1 MGLSI
6 RQYYKQICRRI
17 HRLPLDHKTI
27 ERFQLY
33 CKSKFLTQLKK
44 GQYQHSCIDRSSYDK
59 GIKVLDDV
67 LVNENYDSLN
77 TILDFVY
84 KETLPQPQ
92 WISDFMKYKY
102 TAFRSCWPQI
112 HLFNEL
118 ATTPKQSKLY
128 EEALEKDKDVDLS
141 LVSYFGIKPES
152 IDFDLKPLKFTIH
165 DMTSPVSEILVEF
178 KKLHSFVFRNQEKL
192 THLKIQPLE
201 VTYPANR
208 FGLPIH
214 VTQRDKLLKQKLNY
228 AKSICQEFKP
238 LCVDSLN
245 HLVEFAKFKPG
256 NIKGNDAYKIN
267 ENFFKYMIRKHN
279 YERDNLN
286 PLYKKHL
293 RNKKLIPNDNNIRK
307 YMREYVRKQFY
318 YDYELKTYKMCWMQ
332 NFYENEKRI
341 VPDIKISS

>member
-27 ERFQLY
+27 ECLRLH
-33 CKSKFLTQLKK
+33 CKSKFVTQLKK
-44 GQYQHSCIDRSSYDK
+44 GQYQHTSIDKSSFDK

-77 TILDFVY
+77 TILDFIY
-84 KETLPQPQ
+84 KEALPQPQ
-92 WISDFMKYKY
+92 WVSDFMKYKY
-102 TAFRSCWPQI
+102 TAFRPCWPQV

-118 ATTPKQSKLY
+118 TTTPKQSKLY
-128 EEALEKDKDVDLS
+128 EEALEKDKDMDLS
-141 LVSYFGIKPES
+141 LVSYFGIKPAS
-152 IDFDLKPLKFTIH
+152 IDTDLKPLKLAI
-165 DMTSPVSEILVEF
+165 DKTSPVSKILLEF

-192 THLKIQPLE
+192 THLKVQPLE
-201 VTYPANR
+201 VIYPANR

-214 VTQRDKLLKQKLNY
+214 VTQRDKLLKQKVNY
-228 AKSICQEFKP
+228 AKSLCQEFKP
-238 LCVDSLN
+238 IYENSLN
-245 HLVEFAKFKPG
+245 HLVEFAIYKPG
-256 NIKGNDAYKIN
+256 STKGNDAYKIN

-286 PLYKKHL
+286 PLYKHHL

-318 YDYELKTYKMCWMQ
+318 YDSKLKTYKMCWMQ

-341 VPDIKISS
+341 VPGIEIPS